1 MSELLNGKSVL
12 RFIARFIGIVFICGA
27 TLTILAWLVIVLPG
41 MNSLLVRTL
50 YVATVV
56 LFFILLRN
64 HRNFLALTLVVL
76 ALLPPVI
83 SLLIGMQSYIG
94 LDSASYAEEDWKAKS
109 PLKGSRPFV
118 VHLSDPHFIGKMDGV
133 TYEGNEWNVDTLF
146 KTVERIIKLKP
157 RFVIISGDVTDR
169 GLAREWEQAEKILLS
184 PLRKAGI
191 ELILAPGNHD
201 LQPFFDEAPKAPGES
216 WKGRPMSAYLKMAV
230 RYTTGLETY
239 DRIPFAR
246 RMVWIPPSEEKK
258 KEIRDKW
265 FQCAS
270 GCPMEGI
277 RGCQSQ
283 CNQWLDRQVLS
294 FEKYVEVEDACGS
307 WYPMVRFEQESAS
320 LFVVLCSNR
329 RLVETAGTNAI
340 GELGDKQIEGLR
352 KVLNLFPK
360 GVQHVFVVMHH
371 PVVKR
376 PGERLGLPTE
386 WSRRGIFASSA
397 FEFAMLPNRLPES
410 LEVVRIVQAK
420 AALHPKIR
428 MHIAFGHRH
437 AAFLGKVKLAEDKPG
452 IWISEAPAAY
462 DPNGGIWIGYNS
474 SHDIRIKWRRWS
486 VN

>member
-1 MSELLNGKSVL
+1 MSEQSNGKSVL
-12 RFIARFIGIVFICGA
+12 RFIARFIGVVLICGA
-27 TLTILAWLVIVLPG
+27 TLAILAWLVIVLPG

-50 YVATVV
+50 YFSTVV
-56 LFFILLRN
+56 LIFILLRK

-83 SLLIGMQSYIG
+83 SLLIGVQSYIG
-94 LDSASYAEEDWKAKS
+94 LDSASYAEEDWKVKS
-109 PLKGSRPFV
+109 PLNGRRPFV
-118 VHLSDPHFIGKMDGV
+118 VHLSDPHFIGKIDGI
-133 TYEGNEWNVDTLF
+133 THEGNEWNVDILL

-169 GLAREWEQAEKILLS
+169 GLTREWEQAEKILLS

-201 LQPFFDEAPKAPGES
+201 LQPFFDEAPKVPGES

-230 RYTTGLETY
+230 RYTTGMETY

-246 RMVWIPPSEEKK
+246 RMVWIPPSDEKM
-258 KEIRDKW
+258 KEIEDQW
-265 FQCAS
+265 LQCVGRCSMGGIS
-270 GCPMEGI
+270 GCQYG
-277 RGCQSQ
+277 
-283 CNQWLDRQVLS
+283 CNQLLDREVLS

-307 WYPMVRFEQESAS
+307 WYPMVRFDQESGS

-329 RLVETAGTNAI
+329 RLVQTAGTNAI

-352 KVLNLFPK
+352 KVLNFLPK
-360 GVQHVFVVMHH
+360 SVRHVFIVMHH

-386 WSRRGIFASSA
+386 WSRQGVFASSA

-410 LEVVRIVQAK
+410 LEVVRILQVQAV
-420 AALHPKIR
+420 LHPKILI
-428 MHIAFGHRH
+428 HIAFGHRH
-437 AAFLGKVKLAEDKPG
+437 AAFLGKIKLAEDNPG
-452 IWISEAPAAY
+452 VWVSEAPAAY
-462 DPNGGIWIGYNS
+462 DPKGGIWIGYHS
-474 SHDIRIKWRRWS
+474 PQDKRIKWQRWT